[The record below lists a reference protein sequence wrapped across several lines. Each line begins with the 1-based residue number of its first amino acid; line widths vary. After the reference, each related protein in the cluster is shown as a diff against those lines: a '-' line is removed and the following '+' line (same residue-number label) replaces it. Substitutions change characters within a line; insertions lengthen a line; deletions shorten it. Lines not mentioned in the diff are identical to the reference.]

1 MMPEDDVFAP
11 EMVDEQAEQLSRSLY
26 AIPSRQGHTADAR
39 LVQNLHRLYELEQ
52 EDARSVARVQ
62 RQLEQQGWLAPE
74 RRVPRSTGRPPRAP
88 RLDTQAHRVLPR
100 PGQRGWM
107 VWLATAAAVLLVTT
121 LIGGLVIGLVLVR
134 HGTGHTPR
142 QATVTVPSSTTSATV
157 PSHPTAT
164 ATPSLEQ
171 HTIYAIA
178 ANDTVVALD
187 AATGQVHWRHQSFG
201 TFKNSNASLALA
213 GKVLYIGSYAGVE
226 AINSQDGTTL
236 WQAPTGDSQSQ
247 LLVLNGVVYVGAAEN
262 LSALSAQDGK
272 VLWSKTGSPPYL
284 LDAIS
289 DGVVYAQTNLT
300 FAAYEAA
307 TGTLLWQKTDQDL
320 ASLGEF
326 WGAINNV
333 AIFRAEAH
341 IGDVS
346 GGSVRALNARDGSQ
360 RWGELKGVGAIL
372 FGTAKN
378 ILYGETTDAH
388 LFALDV
394 DTGSPLWQVQNTHTV
409 YSASALTNAGVFV
422 GTDQGKAAMLSL
434 SSGTA
439 LWTTPI
445 PGSTGYSYPV
455 GEAEGTAYIFDSNF
469 ANLFALDSADG
480 SLKWHTA
487 AHIGATLVGGS
498 NGVVFLMTNLAVSA
512 VNASNGASL
521 WQLGQGTIAGPVLLG

>member
-1 MMPEDDVFAP
+1 
-11 EMVDEQAEQLSRSLY
+11 
-26 AIPSRQGHTADAR
+26 
-39 LVQNLHRLYELEQ
+39 
-52 EDARSVARVQ
+52 
-62 RQLEQQGWLAPE
+62 
-74 RRVPRSTGRPPRAP
+74 
-88 RLDTQAHRVLPR
+88 
-100 PGQRGWM
+100 M

-134 HGTGHTPR
+134 QGTGHTPR
-142 QATVTVPSSTTSATV
+142 QATVTV

-187 AATGQVHWRHQSFG
+187 AATGQVRWHHQSFG

-226 AINSQDGTTL
+226 AIHSQDGTTL
-236 WQAPTGDSQSQ
+236 WQTPTGDSQSQ
-247 LLVLNGVVYVGAAEN
+247 LLIQNGIVYVGASEN
-262 LSALSAQDGK
+262 LSALSATDGK
-272 VLWSKTGSPPYL
+272 ILWSKTGTPPYR

-289 DGVVYAQTNLT
+289 DGVVYAETGGP
-300 FAAYEAA
+300 FAAYDAA
-307 TGTLLWQKTDQDL
+307 TGAILWQKTYQGPVQMEDFCCAADH
-320 ASLGEF
+320 
-326 WGAINNV
+326 V
-333 AIFRAEAH
+333 AIFTAGANG
-341 IGDVS
+341 GDAS
-346 GGSVRALNARDGSQ
+346 GFHVYALNARDGSE
-360 RWGELKGVGAIL
+360 RWGYSKGVEVVP
-372 FGTAKN
+372 FGTAN
-378 ILYGETTDAH
+378 HLLYGETNDRH
-388 LFALDV
+388 LFALDLG
-394 DTGSPLWQVQNTHTV
+394 TGSPLWQVQNTHTV
-409 YSASALTNAGVFV
+409 YSASTRTEAGVFV
-422 GTDQGKAAMLSL
+422 GTDQGTAAMLSL

-512 VNASNGASL
+512 VNASDGTSL